1 MGSGTAFRSGWAWRV
16 AAFQIHAH
24 NPYLGD
30 VYAFKS
36 THTYDDEEESR
47 AEFLGEGTGP
57 PRNLRPGQLVRGV

>member
-36 THTYDDEEESR
+36 THTCD
-47 AEFLGEGTGP
+47 
-57 PRNLRPGQLVRGV
+57 